1 MGVDNEARK
10 QRIQNAFQDGGNNVE
25 KLPAREDF
33 SPEQLAATEVRVA
46 PYCRVSTLSEMRCS
60 GSITWT
66 MCPNTPTGPWFGSM
80 RMRESLPL
88 P

>member
-46 PYCRVSTLSEMRCS
+46 PYCRVSTLSE
-60 GSITWT
+60 T
-66 MCPNTPTGPWFGSM
+66 MCPNTPTGPLFGSM